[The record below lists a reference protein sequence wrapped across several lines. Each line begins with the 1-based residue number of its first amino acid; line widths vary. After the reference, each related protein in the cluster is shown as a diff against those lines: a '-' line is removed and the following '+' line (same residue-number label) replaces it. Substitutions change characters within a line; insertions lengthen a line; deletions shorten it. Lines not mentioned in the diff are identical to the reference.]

1 MIAELKISY
10 IFQLSLD
17 WLNSI
22 RTAIN
27 GLTGTAGVRVKWE
40 KGIPIIQLGDNF
52 YNFRT
57 IDCAKP
63 TFDGEGNL
71 TNIEF
76 YKVSAFCAVGK
87 IASNDVACEE
97 CECVTP

>member
-22 RTAIN
+22 RDAIN
-27 GLTGTAGVRVKWE
+27 GLTGTSGVRVTWE
-40 KGIPIIQLGDNF
+40 KGIQVIQLGDNF

-63 TFDGEGNL
+63 TFAQDG
-71 TNIEF
+71 TITSIEF

-87 IASNDVACEE
+87 IASNEVACEE